1 MFSFSLS
8 LPVSVWL
15 AFLIMFPIALEHC
28 WCASFVVRGD
38 SGWSIWFIFW
48 FMCGGF
54 RFESAVISG
63 YCFIVWLHS
72 FRSFAS
78 LPICLIPALE
88 IGGLSVV
95 VVVGSCLVS
104 CIGHILVAMSW
115 YV

>member
-1 MFSFSLS
+1 
-8 LPVSVWL
+8 
-15 AFLIMFPIALEHC
+15 
-28 WCASFVVRGD
+28 
-38 SGWSIWFIFW
+38 
-48 FMCGGF
+48 MCGGF
-54 RFESAVISG
+54 RFGSAVISG
-63 YCFIVWLHS
+63 YCFIVELHS

-88 IGGLSVV
+88 IGGLNVV